1 MKENRYDDQEFFD
14 RYAEMARSRKGL
26 SGAGEWPVLKE
37 MLPDLQGCRMLDLG
51 CGYGWHCR
59 YAVDQGAS
67 AVVGIDI
74 SERMLQKA
82 KQLGDDPRITY
93 HAAHARDVGGTEGI
107 DTEYKDFRHRFSFLL
122 ERRRVWARPECA
134 GLRTGGRPPGRPPV
148 EMGGYYFARASR
160 QAVSKAA

>member
-74 SERMLQKA
+74 SNGCCRS
-82 KQLGDDPRITY
+82 RN
-93 HAAHARDVGGTEGI
+93 
-107 DTEYKDFRHRFSFLL
+107 S
-122 ERRRVWARPECA
+122 WARSAHHLCA
-134 GLRTGGRPPGRPPV
+134 DGHGGCLLS
-148 EMGGYYFARASR
+148 A
-160 QAVSKAA
+160 